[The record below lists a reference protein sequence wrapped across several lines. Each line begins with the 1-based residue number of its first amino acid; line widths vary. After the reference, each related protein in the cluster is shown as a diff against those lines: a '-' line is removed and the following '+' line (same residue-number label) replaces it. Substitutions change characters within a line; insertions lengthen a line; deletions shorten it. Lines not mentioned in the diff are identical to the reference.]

1 MIAPLGS
8 GYQYSEVNADAAEQT
23 AFVPVYVDGEGEY
36 EIILKYKLN
45 GNRVDRF
52 VAATAYL
59 SGSMP
64 SVIMGR
70 GYCTGMALTAYDV
83 VGDKLVERWAFDTGH
98 NSNVWLRCGCLMFF
112 NKSK

>member
-1 MIAPLGS
+1 MGPSNSQDNSQDGCT
-8 GYQYSEVNADAAEQT
+8 GN
-23 AFVPVYVDGEGEY
+23 VYFDC
-36 EIILKYKLN
+36 YKLN

-59 SGSMP
+59 SSSMP

-98 NSNVWLRCGCLMFF
+98 DSNVWLRCVCLMFF
-112 NKSK
+112 NKIK